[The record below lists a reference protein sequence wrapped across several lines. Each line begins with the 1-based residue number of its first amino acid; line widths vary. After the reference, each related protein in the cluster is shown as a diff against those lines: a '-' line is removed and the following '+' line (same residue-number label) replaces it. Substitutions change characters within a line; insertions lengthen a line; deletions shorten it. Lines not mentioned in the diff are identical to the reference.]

1 MGEFCRSNA
10 FLQYNEMVELVT
22 TALTICMLFMFD
34 YRTVHS
40 QDESDNTTPILL
52 LAEKVSK
59 DGDTANQL
67 EMEIG
72 DYLHLQYA
80 NML

>member
-1 MGEFCRSNA
+1 TGKLCVKLSAR
-10 FLQYNEMVELVT
+10 
-22 TALTICMLFMFD
+22 
-34 YRTVHS
+34 
-40 QDESDNTTPILL
+40 TTPILL